1 MNTSEKLAVAVLAEA
16 SREVRSLVIQ
26 HLADTMEPNK
36 EGHRRESTAAPGGR
50 NGSVRQLI
58 HHVLLSHGQLPRVE
72 LIRLVSRNR
81 GGDPIQ
87 LERSIDEAIRTDR
100 SGKIQR
106 VGRGMYAYAA
116 TPK

>member
-1 MNTSEKLAVAVLAEA
+1 MKTSEKLAVAVLAEA

-26 HLADTMEPNK
+26 HLADTLEPSK
-36 EGHRRESTAAPGGR
+36 GGRKRETTRGLSAR

-58 HHVLLSHGQLPRVE
+58 HHVLQSHGQLPRVE

-81 GGDPIQ
+81 DGDPVQ

-106 VGRGMYAYAA
+106 VGRGICAYAA
-116 TPK
+116 TR